1 MRLQSTLYFMPFLPL
16 SVIAYGWV
24 CQQHVHV
31 SAICVMLF
39 LAGLFSMF
47 VSSVKWNPVAHAHP
61 RFSRSIYTSTLAY
74 IVDANTGR
82 SSSAVAANSAF
93 RGLTA
98 FIATEVAAPLQVRE
112 RSSVLRGLWLT
123 AL

>member
-39 LAGLFSMF
+39 LAGLFSMC
-47 VSSVKWNPVAHAHP
+47 
-61 RFSRSIYTSTLAY
+61 
-74 IVDANTGR
+74 
-82 SSSAVAANSAF
+82 
-93 RGLTA
+93 
-98 FIATEVAAPLQVRE
+98 
-112 RSSVLRGLWLT
+112 VLG
-123 AL
+123 AK